1 MTNIFLVQFLLFS
14 ISFKAKSSVILIFHK
29 KKKKKSYR
37 QVQPGFQKSCD
48 AFKNMLSEEKWKFK

>member
-29 KKKKKSYR
+29 KKKKNHTDRYN
-37 QVQPGFQKSCD
+37 PD
-48 AFKNMLSEEKWKFK
+48 FKKVVMLLKTC